1 MQESWNDG
9 DARCLGMVLD
19 GRAQPTGIVRPAMD
33 VTVLLVLNA
42 HHDVVHFTLPAVT
55 GGTAWRCLLDT
66 NVDAVAPVETFDI
79 GAEYVVTGRSLL
91 LFALEP
97 DGEMPIAL
105 RQAARA
111 LRRLNEAPPPVP
123 ALGTESSAPAA
134 APPPR
139 SGGRSADR

>member
-1 MQESWNDG
+1 
-9 DARCLGMVLD
+9 
-19 GRAQPTGIVRPAMD
+19 
-33 VTVLLVLNA
+33 
-42 HHDVVHFTLPAVT
+42 VT

-66 NVDAVAPVETFDI
+66 NVDAVAPAETFEI

-123 ALGTESSAPAA
+123 ALGTESAPAG